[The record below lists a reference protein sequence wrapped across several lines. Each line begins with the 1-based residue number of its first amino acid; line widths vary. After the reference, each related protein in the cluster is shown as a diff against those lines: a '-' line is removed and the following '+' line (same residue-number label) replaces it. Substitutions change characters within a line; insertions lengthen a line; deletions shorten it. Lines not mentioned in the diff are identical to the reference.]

1 MGHKKYLIFLSC
13 LLSKDQGSSG
23 SSTSTCVSP
32 LVLRQRAAVAEA
44 LVALSTLCRQLA
56 QVHLVVQHQHGAHA
70 EGLAALRALVGLV
83 AGMVVLVHVEVG
95 HSREVLAT

>member
-32 LVLRQRAAVAEA
+32 LVLQRQAAVAEA
-44 LVALSTLCRQLA
+44 LVAISTLCQQLA
-56 QVHLVVQHQHGAHA
+56 QVHLVVQRQRGAHA

-83 AGMVVLVHVEVG
+83 ASVVALVHIEVG
-95 HSREVLAT
+95 HSHEVLAT